1 MNGDLDI
8 LNEGW
13 LRIESMKA
21 TQINKKKPWC
31 ILTPEFKSPPNP
43 TEKQV
48 YLRKFAE
55 RMQSHIYKGQTM
67 HWGKGLFKYLAIT
80 LGGGG
85 VQREP
90 KYDHSYLIAQYFLGE
105 WGSSRGQNM
114 MA

>member
-8 LNEGW
+8 SNGGW

-67 HWGKGLFKYLAIT
+67 HWGNENISVLMWFMAPDPKVSIFKDEKT
-80 LGGGG
+80 CHE
-85 VQREP
+85 VKTRP
-90 KYDHSYLIAQYFLGE
+90 
-105 WGSSRGQNM
+105 
-114 MA
+114 